1 MKDTDKV
8 TLTIGQLK
16 KLVKED
22 VDKEVFYLSVL
33 EAEPGTKGVW
43 YFGGDISGL
52 GDIKYYSEEEAE
64 RAFAKWLKANTAKPR
79 PGYYQMRIDIN
90 FGPGEQDWEFDEQIL
105 FNIAPNGEVFIE
117 DSYKLFNLD
126 KE

>member
-8 TLTIGQLK
+8 TLTVGQLK

-22 VDKEVFYLSVL
+22 VDKEVFYLSVV

-43 YFGGDISGL
+43 HFGWKDISGL
-52 GDIKYYSEEEAE
+52 GKIKYSSEEAAA
-64 RAFAKWLKANTAKPR
+64 RAFTKWLYTAKLK
-79 PGYYQMRIDIN
+79 PGYYQVRIDIN
-90 FGPGEQDWEFDEQIL
+90 FGPGEQDWEFDVQQQ

-117 DSYKLFNLD
+117 DNYDFLI
-126 KE
+126 